1 MSNSPQD
8 EIPPQ
13 SVGPYLIEGE
23 LGRGAMGV
31 VYAGRHKQLQMP
43 VAVKLFAA
51 KAEHAGSAQRFV
63 NEARTAARIESVHL
77 VRIFECGL
85 VGEQPWYAMELTDS
99 SLGERIKAL
108 KGAPLPEE
116 EVLQIATGVAR
127 ALVAAV
133 KAGAVH
139 RDIKPDNIMMA
150 RDGLWK
156 LADLG
161 LARPAA
167 GLYEGH
173 ITAAGSGLGTPAYLA
188 PEQALDARSA
198 DSRSDIYGLGC
209 TLFHAA
215 TGRLPFTSIDTSML
229 LRQHAVLPPDDPRKF
244 NLKLSQGTASLI
256 LRCMEKDPSRRF
268 QTPAELEAAAY
279 ALLKPMI
286 GRPVHQNTVSSIQ
299 VPPTLSGSFKADEAP
314 PRRARPVGLILVASL
329 LLLIAIL
336 LILMIGTNGKS

>member
-1 MSNSPQD
+1 
-8 EIPPQ
+8 
-13 SVGPYLIEGE
+13 
-23 LGRGAMGV
+23 MGV

-43 VAVKLFAA
+43 VAIKLFAA
-51 KAEHAGSAQRFV
+51 KAEHVGSAQRFI

-77 VRIFECGL
+77 VRVFECGL
-85 VGEQPWYAMELTDS
+85 NGDSPWYAMELTEA
-99 SLGERIKAL
+99 SLGERIKSM
-108 KGAPLPEE
+108 KGGPLPEE
-116 EVLQIATGVAR
+116 DVLQIATSVSR
-127 ALVAAV
+127 ALTAAV

-173 ITAAGSGLGTPAYLA
+173 ITAVGSGLGTPAYLA

-198 DSRSDIYGLGC
+198 DCRSDIYGLGC

-229 LRQHAVLPPDDPRKF
+229 LRQHAILQPDDPRKI
-244 NLKLSQGTASLI
+244 NPKLSPGTAALI
-256 LRCMEKDPSRRF
+256 LRCMEKDPARRY
-268 QTPAELEAAAY
+268 QSPADLETAAY

-286 GRPVHQNTVSSIQ
+286 GRPVHQHTVSSIE
-299 VPPTLSGSFKADEAP
+299 VPASLSATVKKDLPAP
-314 PRRARPVGLILVASL
+314 SSGRSPRLLIVAGL

-336 LILMIGTNGKS
+336 LGIALLAGR